1 MAFTGAVPATLIR
14 PRRQAYGSS
23 YAGPAALSAEN
34 VINANRIVSTESQEM
49 RCLHCKNLN
58 LKDYPAHAK
67 VNLGRCMAVDV
78 YRRGVV
84 FMPLHTDTECDQY
97 RAATEEVIQ
106 KRKEW
111 HESRKGR

>member
-1 MAFTGAVPATLIR
+1 
-14 PRRQAYGSS
+14 
-23 YAGPAALSAEN
+23 
-34 VINANRIVSTESQEM
+34 M
-49 RCLHCKNLN
+49 RCLYCKNLN

-78 YRRGVV
+78 YRRGAV

-97 RAATEEVIQ
+97 QSATEEVIQ